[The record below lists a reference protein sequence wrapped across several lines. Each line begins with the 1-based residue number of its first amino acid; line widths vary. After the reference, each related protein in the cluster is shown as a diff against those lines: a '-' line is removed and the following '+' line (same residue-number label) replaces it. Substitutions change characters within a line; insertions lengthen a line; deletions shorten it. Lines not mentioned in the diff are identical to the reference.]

1 MLVEYLI
8 IIVLIV
14 MSLLAGLHIG
24 NRLRNRKKDSSD
36 KKG

>member
-24 NRLRNRKKDSSD
+24 SRLRKPKKDPPE